1 MSDNLGFHD
10 DSIDHDL
17 GIDPRSRT
25 PVRPAATP
33 AATSAAVAL
42 PKRKPVFAGYTAGQ
56 LAIGAAILVALVWAM
71 WVTRSMTADKPQQ
84 IVKADLSRIVGEYVQ
99 AQARS
104 ATPPD
109 QVQAQMR
116 AFMASLDTELQRRG
130 ADGQVIL
137 VGEAVLSKS
146 VPDITADVAKAVYA
160 SGLKAPMPATPTQ
173 MGAMM
178 QGQVPTAP
186 AIAPVA
192 TAQVAPAAPVA
203 PAANPF
209 TGMPVPAAGQDVA
222 AVDPAAGGASVST
235 FGGPGVQ

>member
-1 MSDNLGFHD
+1 MTD
-10 DSIDHDL
+10 
-17 GIDPRSRT
+17 T
-25 PVRPAATP
+25 VETP
-33 AATSAAVAL
+33 ALEAVVAPAAVAAK
-42 PKRKPVFAGYTAGQ
+42 PKTVFAGYTAGQ
-56 LAIGAAILVALVWAM
+56 LIIGAAILLALVWAM
-71 WVTRSMTADKPQQ
+71 WVTRAMTAEKPQR

-116 AFMASLDTELQRRG
+116 AFMASLDSELQRRG
-130 ADGQVIL
+130 ADGQVVL

-146 VPDITADVAKAVYA
+146 VPDITADVAKAVYS
-160 SGLKAPMPATPTQ
+160 SGVKTPMPATPTQ

-186 AIAPVA
+186 AIAPVE
-192 TAQVAPAAPVA
+192 TAQVAPAAP
-203 PAANPF
+203 AASPF
-209 TGMPVPAAGQDVA
+209 AAMPVPAPGQDVA
-222 AVDPAAGGASVST
+222 AVDPSVAGASVST

>member
-1 MSDNLGFHD
+1 MFVG
-10 DSIDHDL
+10 
-17 GIDPRSRT
+17 
-25 PVRPAATP
+25 
-33 AATSAAVAL
+33 VAL
-42 PKRKPVFAGYTAGQ
+42 LF
-56 LAIGAAILVALVWAM
+56 ALVWAM
-71 WVTRSMTADKPQQ
+71 WITKTITAEKPQQ

-116 AFMASLDTELQRRG
+116 TFMASLDTELQRRG
-130 ADGQVIL
+130 AEGQVVL

-160 SGLKAPMPATPTQ
+160 SGVKAPMPATRAQ

-186 AIAPVA
+186 VIAPVETA
-192 TAQVAPAAPVA
+192 AQVAVPATVP
-203 PAANPF
+203 NPF
-209 TGMPVPAAGQDVA
+209 GQVPAQTVVQDVA
-222 AVDPAAGGASVST
+222 PVPPAVPGAAVST
-235 FGGPGVQ
+235 FGGPDGQ